1 MTSVFTFGSRSVQA
15 TLIGLLASMSLVPV
29 AAAADELSDK
39 SAQVVMEYA
48 WGLVPQQFTMPNGK
62 TVLIDKTKKS
72 EIVVPLD
79 VARDVIRVGY
89 RSAHAKAC
97 DLKEEQIR
105 NYNSLM
111 RREIEKKKWTDQ
123 QLIYISQLHLTT
135 MMLLTGRI
143 QLIDREG
150 GKEVKP
156 EVDSPSK
163 LQCTPEL
170 STKVKSEIEA
180 YVASGPALAPAET
193 AATTAPGQAPAASAQ
208 PAPVATKPASQKK

>member
-1 MTSVFTFGSRSVQA
+1 MTSVFKFGARSIQGALV
-15 TLIGLLASMSLVPV
+15 GLLASLCVVP
-29 AAAADELSDK
+29 AANAVEELSEK

-62 TVLIDKTKKS
+62 TILIDKNKKN

-79 VARDVIRVGY
+79 VAREVIRVGY
-89 RSAHAKAC
+89 RSAFAKVC
-97 DLKEEQIR
+97 DLKEAQIL

-111 RREIEKKKWTDQ
+111 HREIDKKKWTDQ

-143 QLIDREG
+143 QLIDKEG
-150 GKEVKP
+150 GKEVH
-156 EVDSPSK
+156 EVDSPTK
-163 LQCTPEL
+163 LHCAPEQA
-170 STKVKSEIEA
+170 TKVKAEIDA

-193 AATTAPGQAPAASAQ
+193 ATTTAPGQAPAATAQ

>member
-1 MTSVFTFGSRSVQA
+1 MTSVFKFGAWSIQGA
-15 TLIGLLASMSLVPV
+15 LAGLLASLCLVPA

-62 TVLIDKTKKS
+62 TILIDRKKK
-72 EIVVPLD
+72 EDIVVPLD
-79 VARDVIRVGY
+79 VAREVIRVGY
-89 RSAHAKAC
+89 RSALAKVC
-97 DLKEEQIR
+97 NLNEDQIK

-111 RREIEKKKWTDQ
+111 HREIEKKKWTDQ

-143 QLIDREG
+143 KLIDKEG
-150 GKEVKP
+150 GKEVV

-163 LQCTPEL
+163 LQCAPEQAA
-170 STKVKSEIEA
+170 KIKSEIDT

-193 AATTAPGQAPAASAQ
+193 ATTTAPGQVPAPSAQ